1 MGKLEKQIMQSSPT
15 ISGLQYM
22 YVGETKQQ
30 LSKRLNGHRSDTNCK
45 PHLPLS
51 RLLRS
56 TGHRD
61 SFGKLKVTIIN
72 HNPRWDDKSREERES
87 FWIRKLKTLSP
98 NAINEKK

>member
-1 MGKLEKQIMQSSPT
+1 MPTAKQKILSTSWNVQ
-15 ISGLQYM
+15 ICGLQYI
-22 YVGETKQQ
+22 GETKQQ
-30 LSKRLNGHRSDTNCK
+30 LSKRLNGHRSDANCK

-56 TGHRD
+56 TGHHD
-61 SFGKLKVTIIN
+61 SFGKLMVAIIN
-72 HNPRWDDKSREERES
+72 NNPRWDVKSRKERES